1 MNDITTAESRRFDG
15 SEPDGQQI
23 ERVKKYEEY
32 LDEAKELLNRA
43 RSVKN
48 KKRLRFL
55 VKELAAYYES
65 ADWRRDFE
73 ADEAGLLPKSLK
85 RGVLS
90 EDGIYELLEEYD
102 EKQRGFQRSLSV
114 EAKLPWISAIS
125 FLPS

>member
-1 MNDITTAESRRFDG
+1 MIGRNDMNDITTAESRRFDG

-73 ADEAGLLPKSLK
+73 ADEAGLFPKNLK

-102 EKQRGFQRSLSV
+102 EK
-114 EAKLPWISAIS
+114 
-125 FLPS
+125 